1 MPLAK
6 RARRALVKL
15 TGALGEREGMLDGIS
30 ETGRSVPVGATLGE
44 DEGAADGISEVGVE
58 EIGAVLGA
66 EVGAEDDGAEDAG
79 AEEAGAED
87 NTELEGD
94 ATGDVERVMAIHP
107 LMIPSPPLRRLPEQ
121 TWIVILVPSMVKEKL
136 PEPKAL

>member
-44 DEGAADGISEVGVE
+44 DEGAADRLSEVGVE

-66 EVGAEDDGAEDAG
+66 EVGAEDAG

-87 NTELEGD
+87 NAELEGD

-121 TWIVILVPSMVKEKL
+121 TWIVMLVPSMVKEKL